1 MTQNMQ
7 QLETFADQVV
17 ADVAATPS
25 GVMTNI
31 GHILVPPMTVHCCHC
46 KVVPTWNCHRTCIFS
61 PVRNCPGLART
72 TARGLFPPITA
83 PVMSGPKTACGA

>member
-46 KVVPTWNCHRTCIFS
+46 RWCQRGTATGCAYFHRFEIA
-61 PVRNCPGLART
+61 LA
-72 TARGLFPPITA
+72 
-83 PVMSGPKTACGA
+83 